1 MRSKVRIRKKVS
13 VTTRCAHELM
23 IAALNPSPGPVGQ
36 PTPTT
41 SSSASASASAVLP
54 NTNPVNALCTCC
66 KTSFDVKTGGKCPHC
81 KTKVLYCSKQCQVEC
96 LILDTHCRI
105 YNILILKK
113 SPLRIENC
121 TVIYSYPI
129 VQILLI

>member
-1 MRSKVRIRKKVS
+1 MFHYSSKCMRSKVRIRKKVS

-41 SSSASASASAVLP
+41 SSSASASASAVLT

-81 KTKVLYCSKQCQVEC
+81 KTKVLYCSKQCQVESF
-96 LILDTHCRI
+96 ILDTHCRI
-105 YNILILKK
+105 YSTLILKK
-113 SPLRIENC
+113 IENF
-121 TVIYSYPI
+121 TII
-129 VQILLI
+129 